1 MKHEKDTAPRGEP
14 YLRSFSVPGV
24 KPGTNAQLNHLS
36 NGGPMSHSSM
46 LASRRKHQATKKRL
60 ATAAK
65 EEKKLR
71 KAGAQAT
78 GAGAGTVKK
87 KSS

>member
-1 MKHEKDTAPRGEP
+1 
-14 YLRSFSVPGV
+14 
-24 KPGTNAQLNHLS
+24 
-36 NGGPMSHSSM
+36 M

-71 KAGAQAT
+71 KAAVQASAT
-78 GAGAGTVKK
+78 GTVKK
-87 KSS
+87 KAA

>member
-1 MKHEKDTAPRGEP
+1 
-14 YLRSFSVPGV
+14 
-24 KPGTNAQLNHLS
+24 
-36 NGGPMSHSSM
+36 M

-71 KAGAQAT
+71 KASAQAS
-78 GAGAGTVKK
+78 GAGTVKK